1 MRLPRRGVYKLLHQ
15 TRIGINHDEFES
27 LIHIILAADSDLEFL
42 CKWLGQLRNLQLIW
56 FLLRINIEDLSN

>member
-27 LIHIILAADSDLEFL
+27 LIHIIVLTVDSDLQF
-42 CKWLGQLRNLQLIW
+42 WVG
-56 FLLRINIEDLSN
+56 D